1 MKNKIGINNEDE
13 LRMIEYKISNF
24 KHRLINENFLFNEET
39 IFSIEYLE
47 KLHRFLFGDIY
58 YDCDCKVKES
68 ISETIKIK
76 IQEILNKIHL
86 LVFDMNKEDLANC
99 IYDIWNEQI
108 FYDGN
113 TRTLRAFLKVYCMGY
128 NIEIEHDFDE
138 YIEDDFFIS
147 RFMEEII
154 GKNKKL

>member
-1 MKNKIGINNEDE
+1 MENRIGINNNDE
-13 LRMIEYKISNF
+13 LKMIEYKISNF

-39 IFSIEYLE
+39 IFSVEYLE
-47 KLHRFLFGDIY
+47 KLHKFLFEDIY
-58 YDCDCKVKES
+58 SDYHCKIRDD
-68 ISETIKIK
+68 ISEIRKNK

-99 IYDIWNEQI
+99 IYYIWKEQI

-138 YIEDDFFIS
+138 YIEDDFFIP
-147 RFMEEII
+147 RLIEEII